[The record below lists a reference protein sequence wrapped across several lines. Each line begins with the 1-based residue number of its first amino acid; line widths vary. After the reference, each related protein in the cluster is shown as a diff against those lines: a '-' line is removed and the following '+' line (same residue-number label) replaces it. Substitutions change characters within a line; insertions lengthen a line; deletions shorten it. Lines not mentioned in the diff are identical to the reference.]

1 MCSINGFNF
10 GDEEKIKKMNL
21 LTFYRGPDGTGF
33 FCNDKI
39 SLGHNRLSILDLRN
53 VASQPMSDNDD
64 SLTIVFNGEIY
75 NFKDLR
81 GELKNDYVFKTESD
95 TEVILAAYKK
105 WGAECLRR
113 FNGIFAFAI
122 WDKNK
127 EELFLAR
134 DPLGVKPLYYYL
146 KDGKFIFSSEAKG
159 ILVHDID
166 SSFNEGAFNVYFR
179 LLYVPEPLTPWKF
192 IFKFPPAHYG
202 LFKAGKLSL
211 HQYWVVDEF
220 DTFQDK
226 KEIKNLIKDGF
237 KTAIKR
243 QLVSDRPLG
252 LYLSGGIDSTAS
264 LGVMSELLDKPVQTF
279 TVGFE
284 VEPEQEL
291 KFNADANLARKT
303 SGFFHSDH
311 REIVLK
317 PIDVIDNF
325 EKIVWHADDLVS
337 NHTQTAMYVLSGMTK
352 QFVDVVLSGDGGDEL
367 FCGYDRYYLNFM
379 LDKVQSIPEVMRKNF
394 LVKALFGWAGKRELY
409 EKLNIKPGLERF
421 LGLMSQKEEN
431 IGRFLNPD
439 FNRSSATPDFLK
451 KKFFHRQ
458 ERLDFTKKLQYLDI
472 QTWLLDDA
480 LNRADRMSMAH
491 GLEQRVPILDKDMVG
506 LAMAIPSAFNMDKK
520 GRGKK
525 IFKEALKDYIPEFI
539 YNEPKR
545 GWFSPVAKWLR
556 GGLKDWA
563 YDILSPQYNSGA
575 TVYLDFAEIKD
586 ILDKHMSGERYA
598 LNTIWSLINFQ
609 VWLKLFKK

>member
-1 MCSINGFNF
+1 MCAINGFNF
-10 GDEEKIKKMNL
+10 KDKELLVQMNSI
-21 LTFYRGPDGTGF
+21 TSHRGPDGTGF
-33 FCNDKI
+33 FCEDDI
-39 SLGHNRLSILDLRN
+39 SLGHNRLSILDLREA
-53 VASQPMSDNDD
+53 ASQPMNDGA
-64 SLTIVFNGEIY
+64 SVIVFNGEIY
-75 NFKDLR
+75 NFK
-81 GELKNDYVFKTESD
+81 ELKEELDYGFKTESD

-105 WGAECLRR
+105 WGQDCVKK

-127 EELFLAR
+127 KELFLAR
-134 DPLGVKPLYYYL
+134 DHLGVKPLYYYL
-146 KDGKFIFSSEAKG
+146 KDGRFIFSSEVKG

-166 SSFNEGAFNVYFR
+166 SSFNEEALNIYFR

-192 IFKFPPAHYG
+192 IFKFPPAHCG
-202 LFKAGKLSL
+202 VFKTGKLSL
-211 HQYWVVDEF
+211 RRYWKIDKF

-226 KEIKNLIKDGF
+226 EEIKSLSKDGF

-243 QLVSDRPLG
+243 QLISDRPLG

-303 SGFFHSDH
+303 SVFFQSEHH
-311 REIVLK
+311 EMVLK
-317 PIDVIDNF
+317 PTDVIDNF

-367 FCGYDRYYLNFM
+367 FCGYERYYLNCM
-379 LDKVQSIPEVMRKNF
+379 LDKIQKIPKFLRKNF
-394 LVKALFGWAGKRELY
+394 LAELLFGLAGKKELY
-409 EKLNIKPGLERF
+409 EKLNIEPGLGRF
-421 LGLMSQKEEN
+421 LAFMSQKEEN
-431 IGRFLNPD
+431 IGRFLNQD
-439 FNRSSATPDFLK
+439 FNQSSTTPDFLRE
-451 KKFFHRQ
+451 KFLFQ
-458 ERLDFTKKLQYLDI
+458 PKQIDSTKMFQYLDI

-491 GLEQRVPILDKDMVG
+491 GLEQRVPILDKDMVE
-506 LAMAIPSAFNMDKK
+506 LAMAVPSTFNMDKK
-520 GRGKK
+520 GLGKK
-525 IFKEALKDYIPEFI
+525 IFKEAIKDYIPDFI

-575 TVYLDFAEIKD
+575 LVYLNFDEIRD
-586 ILDKHMSGERYA
+586 ILDRHISGEKYA
-598 LNTIWSLINFQ
+598 LNTIWSLITFQ
-609 VWLKLFKK
+609 VWLKSFKNK